1 MDKEKI
7 DATRKTLAA
16 TLLSISDFN
25 RYLEV
30 EAQKTNQKIELVSE
44 TWFFGQ
50 DHYKVKNFEDVK
62 DLEKKN
68 CIFNNKSR

>member
-30 EAQKTNQKIELVSE
+30 EAQKTKQKIELVSE

-62 DLEKKN
+62 DLEKKLYLQ
-68 CIFNNKSR
+68 

>member
-44 TWFFGQ
+44 TCFFGQ

-62 DLEKKN
+62 DLEKKLYLQ
-68 CIFNNKSR
+68 

>member
-62 DLEKKN
+62 DLEKKLYLQ
-68 CIFNNKSR
+68 